1 MPAFTVRLA
10 GSLLNWRGVCYGNAE
25 MTSTLSRVFALILLA
40 CLLAPTAQA
49 QMQRGGGHQAAN
61 VWYVGIGGGRGELR
75 ETVGDDIRFDDA
87 DTARMAFIGTRGQ
100 VLGLEAQA
108 LRFDSFESEGEE
120 AERVSL
126 QGRTVSASLNLQ
138 LDPRF
143 SLYGRWGRF
152 WWRAD
157 SGETE
162 GLPDGSSS
170 DRFRGLGALVRVS
183 PRVDLMLEYQRFRVD
198 DINPRLTSLSVALRF

>member
-1 MPAFTVRLA
+1 MKPSLVRLLVA
-10 GSLLNWRGVCYGNAE
+10 LALATLLIP
-25 MTSTLSRVFALILLA
+25 S
-40 CLLAPTAQA
+40 AQA
-49 QMQRGGGHQAAN
+49 QMQRGGAPQQAAN
-61 VWYVGIGGGRGELR
+61 AWYVGIGGGRSELR
-75 ETVGDDIRFDDA
+75 ESTEDEVRFDDA
-87 DTARMAFIGTRGQ
+87 ATARMAFIGTRGE

-108 LRFDSFESEGEE
+108 LRFDTFESEENGGETV
-120 AERVSL
+120 AL
-126 QGRTVSASLNLQ
+126 QGRTVSATLNLQ

-157 SGETE
+157 SDDGE

-183 PRVDLMLEYQRFRVD
+183 PRVDVMVEYQRFRVD
-198 DINPRLTSLSVALRF
+198 RINPRLTSLGVALRF